1 MFLSDT
7 FWAYLYSDSD
17 LVFRVLIWDHVFE
30 TLYSPQIDVSVQ
42 VNWIWLKLV
51 PEIKSLQAAY
61 SLPPHSSCYN
71 FFISLKLNVN
81 FSSYEMKSNYL
92 LKFYV
97 KIKLIN
103 FRLTCYCLTSM
114 SYIHMIV
121 FKNKRNVLVSINVV
135 IIIYILIKFSE

>member
-30 TLYSPQIDVSVQ
+30 TLYSPQTDISVQ

-61 SLPPHSSCYN
+61 PEC
-71 FFISLKLNVN
+71 
-81 FSSYEMKSNYL
+81 
-92 LKFYV
+92 
-97 KIKLIN
+97 
-103 FRLTCYCLTSM
+103 
-114 SYIHMIV
+114 
-121 FKNKRNVLVSINVV
+121 
-135 IIIYILIKFSE
+135 